1 MTAPTTVPNVR
12 SERFDRRLLAPM
24 MLGSILNPINSSIIA
39 VALVPIAVA
48 FGAPASET
56 AWLVS
61 ALYLATSIGQPLF
74 GRLVDI
80 FGPRPLYLI
89 GAVLTGIAGLL
100 GTFAPGLWMLIAARV
115 VLGFGTCAAY
125 PASMYLIRSEE
136 KRTGVSSP
144 AGVLTALSVTTQ
156 TIAVVGPT
164 LGGLLI
170 GIGGWRAVF
179 AINIPLSVACLIL
192 GLLVLPRRTPLA
204 ARSGPDARFDVV
216 GVVLFSGMMIS
227 ILVLLM
233 DFRIDR
239 VWLIAVALVA
249 AGGFAIREL
258 RARDPFIDVR
268 VLGGNVPLVVT
279 YLRSVLGATVT
290 YAFLYGFT
298 QWLEG
303 GRGLSASQAGL
314 VLMPAFA
321 TGIVVAVVTGRRPQ
335 IRGKLLVGASAM
347 VVACVLMLLV
357 HQTSAVWFLIVIA
370 VIVGVPQGLVNLAIQ
385 NTLYHQAD
393 PERMGASSGLLRTFM
408 YLGAM
413 LASSAS
419 GALFGEQA
427 TDGGL
432 HELAVFML
440 IAAVLLVLV
449 TLLDRSL
456 IRVDRAAG
464 EGRRATVSSSRS

>member
-56 AWLVS
+56 AWLVA

-100 GTFAPGLWMLIAARV
+100 GMFAPGLWMLIAARV

-192 GLLVLPRRTPLA
+192 GLLVLPRRTRLA
-204 ARSGPDARFDVV
+204 ARTDTDSRFDVV
-216 GVVLFSGMMIS
+216 GVILFSGMMIS

-239 VWLIAVALVA
+239 LWLVAVAVVA

-268 VLGGNVPLVVT
+268 VLGGNAPLVVT

-335 IRGKLLVGASAM
+335 IRGKLLVGASTM
-347 VVACVLMLLV
+347 VVACVLMLFV
-357 HQTSAVWFLIVIA
+357 HETSAVWFLIVIA

-419 GALFGEQA
+419 GAFFGTQA

-440 IAAVLLVLV
+440 IAAVLLVLI
-449 TLLDRSL
+449 TLFDRSL

-464 EGRRATVSSSRS
+464 EAQRATVSSDR

>member
-56 AWLVS
+56 AWLVA

-100 GTFAPGLWMLIAARV
+100 GTFAPGLWMLIVARV

-192 GLLVLPRRTPLA
+192 GLLVLPRRARA
-204 ARSGPDARFDVV
+204 ARTDTDARFDVV
-216 GVVLFSGMMIS
+216 GVILFSGMMIS
-227 ILVLLM
+227 VLVLLM

-239 VWLIAVALVA
+239 LWLVAVAVVA
-249 AGGFAIREL
+249 AGAFAIREL

-335 IRGKLLVGASAM
+335 IRGKLLVGASTM
-347 VVACVLMLLV
+347 VVACVLMLFV
-357 HQTSAVWFLIVIA
+357 HETSAVWFLVVIA
-370 VIVGVPQGLVNLAIQ
+370 VIVGVPQGLINLAIQ

-419 GALFGEQA
+419 GAFFGAQA

-432 HELAVFML
+432 HELAAFML
-440 IAAVLLVLV
+440 IAAVLLVLITV
-449 TLLDRSL
+449 LDRSL
-456 IRVDRAAG
+456 IKVDRAAG
-464 EGRRATVSSSRS
+464 EGQRAKVSSDR

>member
-1 MTAPTTVPNVR
+1 
-12 SERFDRRLLAPM
+12 M

-56 AWLVS
+56 AWLVA

-100 GTFAPGLWMLIAARV
+100 GTFAPGLWMLIVARV

-192 GLLVLPRRTPLA
+192 GLLVLPRRARA
-204 ARSGPDARFDVV
+204 ARTDTDARFDVV
-216 GVVLFSGMMIS
+216 GVILFSGMMIS
-227 ILVLLM
+227 VLVLLM

-239 VWLIAVALVA
+239 LWLVAVAVVA
-249 AGGFAIREL
+249 AGAFAIREL

-335 IRGKLLVGASAM
+335 IRGKLLVGASTM
-347 VVACVLMLLV
+347 VVACVLMLFV
-357 HQTSAVWFLIVIA
+357 HETSAVWFLVVIA
-370 VIVGVPQGLVNLAIQ
+370 VIVGVPQGLINLAIQ

-419 GALFGEQA
+419 GAFFGAQA

-432 HELAVFML
+432 HELAAFML
-440 IAAVLLVLV
+440 IAAVLLVLITV
-449 TLLDRSL
+449 LDRSL
-456 IRVDRAAG
+456 IKVDRAAG
-464 EGRRATVSSSRS
+464 EGQRAKVSSDR